1 MFIEK
6 KIHSPNKIIHS
17 QKGSLNKE
25 RMIEMIRKSSFL
37 LLVVVL
43 CLSLITPASAQI
55 GHIKEAKRSNILLA
69 LEMVGI

>member
-1 MFIEK
+1 
-6 KIHSPNKIIHS
+6 
-17 QKGSLNKE
+17 
-25 RMIEMIRKSSFL
+25 MIEMIRKSSFL